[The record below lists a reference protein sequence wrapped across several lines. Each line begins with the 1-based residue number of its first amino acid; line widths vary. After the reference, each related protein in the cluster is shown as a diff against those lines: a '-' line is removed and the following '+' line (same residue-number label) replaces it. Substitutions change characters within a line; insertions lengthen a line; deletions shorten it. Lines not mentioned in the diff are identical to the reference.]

1 MAIDPLL
8 LKIYQGASAQSGQA
22 FEARGGNGATGSNLP
37 AVTQSG
43 GAVTFGLGGGGFST
57 AKSFLFV
64 STYGGEGTTY
74 SCVRSARNLSRNLGD
89 AQILLV
95 DMNLKHPALSERLG
109 DPKDGWLPAM
119 SDIAGAD
126 IGSACLPLVDENLWI
141 LPIGAGK
148 RDIGLLE
155 LAAAFPV
162 LMSRLKQEFGLV
174 IVDGPPVLDSTHSLL
189 LCQHVDGM
197 VLVIEAGKTR
207 RQVVNVAMEQIAR
220 AGGNVIGAV
229 MNKRQYFIPSW
240 IYDRL
245 FAVRPIARR

>member
-8 LKIYQGASAQSGQA
+8 LKMYQSGPTPAAQPA
-22 FEARGGNGATGSNLP
+22 DARGNGTPSTTLP
-37 AVTQSG
+37 AVVPGG
-43 GAVTFGLGGGGFST
+43 GALTFGLGVGGFSV

-95 DMNLKHPALSERLG
+95 DMNVKHPALSERLG
-109 DPKDGWLPAM
+109 DPKDGWLPSLA
-119 SDIAGAD
+119 DVAGAD
-126 IGSACLPLVDENLWI
+126 IGSACLPLVDENLWV

-148 RDIGLLE
+148 RDVGLVE
-155 LAAAFPV
+155 LANAFPV
-162 LMSRLKQEFGLV
+162 LMARLKQEFGLV

-189 LCQHVDGM
+189 LCQHVDGL

-207 RQVVNVAMEQIAR
+207 RQVVNVAIEQISR
-220 AGGNVIGAV
+220 AGGNIIGAV
-229 MNKRQYFIPSW
+229 MNKRQYFIPGW

-245 FAVRPIARR
+245 FAARPIARR

>member
-8 LKIYQGASAQSGQA
+8 LKIYQGAPAPTGQSLDT
-22 FEARGGNGATGSNLP
+22 RGNNGVPSTSLP
-37 AVTQSG
+37 AVTQGG

-95 DMNLKHPALSERLG
+95 DMNLKHPALSERL
-109 DPKDGWLPAM
+109 
-119 SDIAGAD
+119 
-126 IGSACLPLVDENLWI
+126 
-141 LPIGAGK
+141 PIGAGK

-189 LCQHVDGM
+189 LCQHVDGL

-207 RQVVNVAMEQIAR
+207 RQVVNVAMEQIGR